1 MKKDNKKGNKQPYEK
16 PSFAKKLEERSGRV
30 MEILKKEYTFE
41 NWLLAILS
49 PILLLYGIYIVYG
62 QFGSVDLAAVLGNS
76 GIGFVDFFF
85 NTTLKR
91 ILTGSFLILIA
102 VLVIVYLS
110 IPFLRPSF
118 KEMRKVSWPTIL
130 QLGTNS
136 ARVFSFLV
144 FLMLVFALYGF
155 IFDPIFEWLYSL

>member
-1 MKKDNKKGNKQPYEK
+1 MKKDNKKDNKQPYEK

-91 ILTGSFLILIA
+91 ILTGSFLIL
-102 VLVIVYLS
+102 
-110 IPFLRPSF
+110 
-118 KEMRKVSWPTIL
+118 
-130 QLGTNS
+130 
-136 ARVFSFLV
+136 
-144 FLMLVFALYGF
+144 
-155 IFDPIFEWLYSL
+155 